1 MKNFFWALLFLS
13 VPLKAEYVPIGDSG
27 TLSLNKPFC
36 GS

>member
-1 MKNFFWALLFLS
+1 MKNLFLALLLS
-13 VPLKAEYVPIGDSG
+13 APLSAEYVAIGDTG